1 MMNAVTNLP
10 LKDQIAAIL
19 RREIAGGNMADG
31 EELTQEN
38 IATALAVSR
47 IPVRE
52 AFLQLE
58 SEGLLRRLPNRHV
71 QVVGLTE
78 ERRRQ
83 NFRIMAA
90 FEQEVASLLAE
101 SWNTELPLA
110 QFATLQTG
118 LGEELLARDE
128 RFHLAM
134 SQALDNPTLGQLH
147 AIHRRSLFTN
157 AAQKLPEETVL
168 HLDAAIAD
176 AIRQQDLQALLVA
189 IQAYYEAFSKEPNH
203 ESVNT
208 D

>member
-19 RREIAGGNMADG
+19 RREIASGNMADG

-78 ERRRQ
+78 ERRSQ

-90 FEQEVASLLAE
+90 FEREVATLLAE

-110 QFATLQTG
+110 QFETLQTG
-118 LGEELLARDE
+118 LGEELMNRDE

-134 SQALDNPTLGQLH
+134 SQALNNPTLGQLH

-157 AAQKLPEETVL
+157 AARKLPEETVI
-168 HLDAAIAD
+168 HLDSAIAESM
-176 AIRQQDLQALLVA
+176 RRQDLQALCAA
-189 IQAYYEAFSKEPNH
+189 IQTYYDGFSKEPNH
-203 ESVNT
+203 ETT
-208 D
+208 DTD

>member
-19 RREIAGGNMADG
+19 RREIACGYMADG

-71 QVVGLTE
+71 QVVGLTG

-83 NFRIMAA
+83 NIRIMAA
-90 FEQEVASLLAE
+90 FEQEIASLMAE
-101 SWNTELPLA
+101 NWNTELPLA
-110 QFATLQTG
+110 QFETLHLG
-118 LGEELLARDE
+118 VGEELRCRDE
-128 RFHLAM
+128 QFHLSM
-134 SQALDNPTLGQLH
+134 SQALNNPTLSQLH
-147 AIHRRSLFTN
+147 ATHRRSLVAY
-157 AAQKLPEETVL
+157 AAGELSDEAII
-168 HLDAAIAD
+168 HLDSAIAE
-176 AIRQQDLQALLVA
+176 AMRQRDLHALHVA
-189 IQAYYEAFSKEPNH
+189 IQAYYDAFSKEPSH
-203 ESVNT
+203 EST
-208 D
+208 DTD

>member
-19 RREIAGGNMADG
+19 RREIASGNMADG

-71 QVVGLTE
+71 QVVGLTK
-78 ERRRQ
+78 ERRHQ

-90 FEQEVASLLAE
+90 FELEVASLLAE
-101 SWNTELPLA
+101 GWNTELPLM
-110 QFATLQTG
+110 QFETLQTG
-118 LGEELLARDE
+118 LGEELAVRDE

-134 SQALDNPTLGQLH
+134 SQGLNNPTLGQLH

-157 AAQKLPEETVL
+157 AAEKLPEETII
-168 HLDAAIAD
+168 HLDTAIAD
-176 AIRQQDLQALLVA
+176 AMRQRDLQALLVA
-189 IQAYYEAFSKEPNH
+189 IRAYYDAFSKEPNH
-203 ESVNT
+203 EST
-208 D
+208 DTD